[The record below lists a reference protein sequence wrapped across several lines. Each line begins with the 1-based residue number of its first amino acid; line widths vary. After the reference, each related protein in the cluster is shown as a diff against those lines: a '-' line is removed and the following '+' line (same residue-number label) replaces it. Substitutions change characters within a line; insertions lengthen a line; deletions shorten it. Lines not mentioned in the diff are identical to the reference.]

1 MIFLLKVDQSWSKFN
16 YMQQPRC
23 PILRPEEHE
32 QPNDKSIRSG
42 TIDYRSNRFIINL
55 TTYENGC
62 DFNEFKMKT
71 WESAQQDYA
80 IRLEKNIKVTR
91 F

>member
-1 MIFLLKVDQSWSKFN
+1 
-16 YMQQPRC
+16 MQQPRC
-23 PILRPEEHE
+23 PILCPEEHE